1 MRRTGYIPEL
11 IVDYEK
17 NDVFA
22 DSHESDS
29 FQIGSVGRENV
40 DLLCGNVTL
49 TLNDFVWAGNR
60 MPVTLRHM
68 YNSVYAEY
76 DYTANSEADIEEA
89 DYSLMKLGKGWKL
102 NIMQSVIESVFQLD
116 GTTYDG
122 YMFLDEYGK
131 KTYLV
136 ERTEDRCEGNCENGE
151 YTYEDYYQSGILYE
165 ADMSQA
171 SVRNRCIQIRFIGQ
185 ADIKNGFLRKYDEYN
200 IYAWENHIGDG
211 RSRQGI

>member
-1 MRRTGYIPEL
+1 
-11 IVDYEK
+11 
-17 NDVFA
+17 
-22 DSHESDS
+22 
-29 FQIGSVGRENV
+29 
-40 DLLCGNVTL
+40 
-49 TLNDFVWAGNR
+49 

-136 ERTEDRCEGNCENGE
+136 ERIRGP
-151 YTYEDYYQSGILYE
+151 
-165 ADMSQA
+165 
-171 SVRNRCIQIRFIGQ
+171 VRR
-185 ADIKNGFLRKYDEYN
+185 KLRKRR
-200 IYAWENHIGDG
+200 IYIRGLLPKRN
-211 RSRQGI
+211 SV